1 MTATAAPKVIV
12 VGNEKGGVG
21 KTTLA
26 VNLATMCALAGKD
39 VLLVDTDR
47 QESSSDWAAAR
58 SIYRA
63 DRSLVP
69 DLVCMSKTGKVG
81 YDISSMREKFDVVI
95 VDAGGRDSIEL
106 RQAMVV
112 CDMLIVPVKPGQF
125 DSWSFPAMSNLVRQI
140 RAQTEEEKPAKI
152 IINGSN
158 PNPAVRESANVRELL
173 TANYAED
180 FQILDFEIHERI
192 AFRNGVPDGMSVV
205 ELTGKARDQLAID
218 EIKMLYKETFNEQW
232 KARAEKPR
240 TDSSSQ
246 RPAAKAA

>member
-1 MTATAAPKVIV
+1 MTAHVAPKVVV

-63 DRSLVP
+63 DRGMTP
-69 DLVCMSKTGKVG
+69 DIVCVSKTGKVG

-112 CDMLIVPVKPGQF
+112 CDILIVPVKPGQF

-158 PNPAVRESANVRELL
+158 PNPGVKESANVRELL
-173 TANYAED
+173 NNNYSED
-180 FQILDFEIHERI
+180 FQILDFEVHERI

-205 ELTGKARDQLAID
+205 ELTGKARDTLAIE
-218 EIKMLYKETFNEQW
+218 EIMMLYKETFNEQW
-232 KARAEKPR
+232 KANTKKSRA
-240 TDSSSQ
+240 DSVGQ
-246 RPAAKAA
+246 RPASKAT